1 MSETLWITI
10 PINDEN
16 ALKNVTRL
24 IASKNLPKLSIDQ
37 LVTKLENGEAAD
49 WIDVLT
55 EYNKIP
61 SLLGNTS
68 PTEMLGRARSVRDKF
83 AERGFSNLQVRQFEP
98 RELLSLVILCYS
110 NPVLIGPKLCKALN
124 ENNSADVKKEML
136 ENSAYR
142 RSENRVL
149 PSQSNLRLLI
159 AKFYFKVTD
168 IRLPQS
174 VIDRVIN
181 ETIRD
186 RRIVTIWDE
195 RGGFTELID
204 GPARASVQENAPR
217 KRDVSEIDSFHIL
230 QSLQAE
236 SGIAGKDHT
245 QSQLAMPASA
255 SQMGYSA
262 NGSELVTEALP
273 LNSSNK
279 AAPGVNL
286 NPMLIMGVT
295 ALAFAKHIPV
305 ISPVTRNMVRSVKD
319 ICSKAID
326 STTSF
331 FSSVKPIQPSKE
343 ERLEEQQPIFKTG
356 CN

>member
-61 SLLGNTS
+61 SLLANTS
-68 PTEMLGRARSVRDKF
+68 PREMLGRSRSVRDKF
-83 AERGFSNLQVRQFEP
+83 AERGFPDLRVRQLEP

-110 NPVLIGPKLCKALN
+110 NPTLIGRNLCTALN
-124 ENNSADVKKEML
+124 DNNNANVKKEMI

-149 PSQSNLRLLI
+149 PSQSNLRLLSTGL
-159 AKFYFKVTD
+159 YFNDTD

-174 VIDRVIN
+174 VIDRVTE

-186 RRIVTIWDE
+186 GRIVIKWDE
-195 RGGFTELID
+195 RGGFTEVID
-204 GPARASVQENAPR
+204 GPARANVQENAHR

-245 QSQLAMPASA
+245 QSHLAMPASA
-255 SQMGYSA
+255 SQIGYSA

-273 LNSSNK
+273 LNSSNN
-279 AAPGVNL
+279 AASSGNV
-286 NPMLIMGVT
+286 NPMLFMGVT
-295 ALAFAKHIPV
+295 ALAFANRIPV
-305 ISPVTRNMVRSVKD
+305 VSPVTRNMVKSVKD

-326 STTSF
+326 STSSF
-331 FSSVKPIQPSKE
+331 FSGVKPIQPSKE
-343 ERLEEQQPIFKTG
+343 ERLEEQQPIFKTSY
-356 CN
+356 N